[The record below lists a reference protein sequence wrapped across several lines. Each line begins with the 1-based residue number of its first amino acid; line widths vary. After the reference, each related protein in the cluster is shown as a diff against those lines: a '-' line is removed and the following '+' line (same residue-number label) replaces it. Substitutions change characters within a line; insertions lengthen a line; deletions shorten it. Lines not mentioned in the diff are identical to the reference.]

1 MLVLHLC
8 NTLTSF
14 KYINNHAK
22 PMAKAGEAEIVWI
35 QKKMI
40 RMLKNKRKFGGAHT
54 ETIHLRN
61 CVPKHL
67 RGEKIVDISI
77 KNLFQKGILINKQST
92 GEKHCSLNTAKL
104 KEIDEI
110 ENS

>member
-1 MLVLHLC
+1 
-8 NTLTSF
+8 
-14 KYINNHAK
+14 
-22 PMAKAGEAEIVWI
+22 MAKFNKEEFIII

-67 RGEKIVDISI
+67 RGEKIIDMAI
-77 KNLFQKGILINKQST
+77 KDLFNKEILINKQST
-92 GEKHCSLNTAKL
+92 GEKHCSLNNAKL
-104 KEIDEI
+104 KEIEEI

>member
-1 MLVLHLC
+1 MTKFSKEDL
-8 NTLTSF
+8 
-14 KYINNHAK
+14 IA
-22 PMAKAGEAEIVWI
+22 I

-40 RMLKNKRKFGGAHT
+40 RMLKNKKKFGGAHT

-67 RGEKIVDISI
+67 RGEKIVDEAI
-77 KNLFQKGILINKQST
+77 KDLFNTGILINKQST

-104 KEIDEI
+104 REI
-110 ENS
+110 EEIEKS

>member
-1 MLVLHLC
+1 MAA
-8 NTLTSF
+8 
-14 KYINNHAK
+14 KYDPTEMRA
-22 PMAKAGEAEIVWI
+22 I

-40 RMLKNKRKFGGAHT
+40 RMLKNKKKYGGAHT

-67 RGEKIVDISI
+67 RGEKVTEDSI
-77 KNLFQKGILINKQST
+77 NDLFKRGILINKMST
-92 GEKHCSLNTAKL
+92 GEKHCSLNNAKL
-104 KEIDEI
+104 KEIEEI

>member
-1 MLVLHLC
+1 
-8 NTLTSF
+8 
-14 KYINNHAK
+14 
-22 PMAKAGEAEIVWI
+22 MAKLDKKDILDT

-40 RMLKNKRKFGGAHT
+40 RMLKNKKKFGGAHT

-67 RGEKIVDISI
+67 RGEKIVDIAI
-77 KNLFQKGILINKQST
+77 KELFDKGILINKQST
-92 GEKHCSLNTAKL
+92 GEIHCSLNSTKL

-110 ENS
+110 EKS

>member
-1 MLVLHLC
+1 MVK
-8 NTLTSF
+8 F
-14 KYINNHAK
+14 DEKEIND
-22 PMAKAGEAEIVWI
+22 I

-54 ETIHLRN
+54 ETVHLRN

-67 RGEKIVDISI
+67 RGENIVDEAI
-77 KNLFQKGILINKQST
+77 KGLFNKQILINKQST
-92 GEKHCSLNTAKL
+92 GEKHCSLNTTKL
-104 KEIDEI
+104 KEIEEI

>member
-1 MLVLHLC
+1 
-8 NTLTSF
+8 
-14 KYINNHAK
+14 
-22 PMAKAGEAEIVWI
+22 MAKFSKEEIIII

-67 RGEKIVDISI
+67 RGEKIMDTAI
-77 KNLFQKGILINKQST
+77 KDLFDKEILINKQST
-92 GEKHCSLNTAKL
+92 GEKHCSLNNAKL
-104 KEIDEI
+104 KEIEEI
-110 ENS
+110 EQS

>member
-1 MLVLHLC
+1 
-8 NTLTSF
+8 
-14 KYINNHAK
+14 
-22 PMAKAGEAEIVWI
+22 MAKYDKEEVINI

-40 RMLKNKRKFGGAHT
+40 RMLKNKKKFGGAHT

-67 RGEKIVDISI
+67 RGEKIIDAAI
-77 KNLFQKGILINKQST
+77 KDLFDRQILINKQST

-104 KEIDEI
+104 KEIEEI